1 MRTSKK
7 KNRLKVLLFDLSRI
21 KEWWILSI
29 TFVFFGFIPHIYR
42 INDDTITLGHIMDLF
57 TSPPLYI
64 ALIVVFT
71 AQIFLFASN
80 DYFDRDIDALDR
92 KKRRR
97 NPACNGSTTPK
108 AVKILLAVTA
118 ITPLLGA
125 FYFNIQTVLF
135 TAFTLLV
142 FYYYT
147 AKPLRFKSRVGLDVL
162 SHGVLINTFP
172 FLFVLVA
179 LLDFHMSALYLLAAL
194 MLRSAMA
201 QILQEVRD
209 HDVDKKVERNT
220 VIALG
225 QRGGILLAFGL
236 YLTLTILT
244 ITLLVTKQLY
254 DVGITMHYSIV
265 LILCITY
272 IPTFIRLLRTKN
284 NYGRTIE
291 TLWVGQGR
299 ANFANGFRYMGSF
312 ALYFCLIY
320 FFPVP

>member
-21 KEWWILSI
+21 KEWWILSL

-80 DYFDRDIDALDR
+80 DYFDSEIDALDR

-97 NPACNGSTTPK
+97 NPVCNGNTTPK
-108 AVKILLAVTA
+108 AVKILLAITA
-118 ITPLLGA
+118 IIPLLGA
-125 FYFNIQTVLF
+125 FYFNIPTVLF
-135 TAFTLLV
+135 TAFTILV
-142 FYYYT
+142 FYFYT

-172 FLFVLVA
+172 YFFVIVA

-225 QRGGILLAFGL
+225 QRGGIRLAFSL
-236 YLTLTILT
+236 YLTLTLLT
-244 ITLLVTKQLY
+244 IILLVTEQLY

-272 IPTFIRLLRTKN
+272 MPTFIRLLRIKN
-284 NYGRTIE
+284 NYSRTIE
-291 TLWVGQGR
+291 RLWVGQGR
-299 ANFANGFRYMGSF
+299 ATFANGFRYMGSF
-312 ALYFCLIY
+312 ALYFCLIF
-320 FFPVP
+320 FFPV